1 MINTNYLP
9 EVETKE
15 DLPPP
20 ESVEGPTAI
29 FVREFE
35 MLYVCVP
42 TIDSMVWVPSDPD
55 KEEVLTEYNKCK
67 KKGIYQCVGCGN
79 PLYKSGTKFNSG
91 CGWPAFFEAIPGAAN
106 AIVAMPDFSA

>member
-67 KKGIYQCVGCGN
+67 KFQGEDS
-79 PLYKSGTKFNSG
+79 LDES
-91 CGWPAFFEAIPGAAN
+91 
-106 AIVAMPDFSA
+106 